1 MLGLMLGVD
10 PRKHRAAEGE
20 PSVRVSSQIDRVPIS
35 FRQMKSVFDSG
46 VLGAS
51 ECVCGCGCVCEWE
64 WEWEWEW
71 VWLWCG
77 AWAVGVGMCVRTG
90 EVLKAIDPV
99 GLGVWDGGS
108 CQKLRHKHA
117 SQVLG
122 SACFKSQ
129 GTRARL
135 RS

>member
-1 MLGLMLGVD
+1 MCAGAG
-10 PRKHRAAEGE
+10 ACA
-20 PSVRVSSQIDRVPIS
+20 
-35 FRQMKSVFDSG
+35 SG
-46 VLGAS
+46 SGS
-51 ECVCGCGCVCEWE
+51 GSGCGCGCGE
-64 WEWEWEW
+64 
-71 VWLWCG
+71 
-77 AWAVGVGMCVRTG
+77 WAVGVGMCVRTG